1 MGAATVLRSGALYQV
16 NKGAW
21 VAKTEYT
28 VTALVSHKA
37 LAKLNLQKTVQF
49 KTEIPPA
56 GGSVIVSPQSAKIGQ
71 QITVSIDGWT
81 SDNQPV
87 VFNVYNTLDTEGIRR
102 GLLLNVGA
110 PVSASD
116 KFKFVLK
123 DSNPI

>member
-1 MGAATVLRSGALYQV
+1 MI
-16 NKGAW
+16 
-21 VAKTEYT
+21 
-28 VTALVSHKA
+28 ALVSHKA
-37 LAKLNLQKTVQF
+37 LAKLFLQKTVQF

-56 GGSVIVSPQSAKIGQ
+56 DGSVIVSPQSAKIGQ
-71 QITVSIDGWT
+71 QITVSINGWT